1 MNAIKEWFKKPKHIA
16 LINGDGGLVI
26 VKNYEVRYTPKT
38 SIKQQ
43 VFSTKGK
50 SAYLEEGV
58 TQNSHVS
65 KGSVAGGAV
74 AGAVLLGP
82 LGAVAGGLLGSA
94 KRKGGTNLFF
104 TVRDENDVPIIQT
117 SFPAKDEI
125 ELRKLVQVFNESAT
139 DPENPTP

>member
-1 MNAIKEWFKKPKHIA
+1 MSKIANLFKKPKYLVNIS
-16 LINGDGGLVI
+16 GDGGLLFMR
-26 VKNYEVRYTPKT
+26 NYTLKYTPKD
-38 SIKQQ
+38 SIKTHK
-43 VFSTKGK
+43 FNTKGL

-94 KRKGGTNLFF
+94 KRKGGTNLFL
-104 TVRDENDVPIIQT
+104 TVRDADGNPVIQT
-117 SFPAKDEI
+117 SFPAKHEL
-125 ELRKLVQVFNESAT
+125 ELRNLVTAINESAV
-139 DPENPTP
+139 DPENAG